1 MARLAATDKQRR
13 DLLVWKVMVVCDV
26 LIFCLAALC
35 AGLMLGN
42 TCRLSG
48 ASNISGE
55 LQLFVWSSEDCSGAG
70 ETSSLHEP
78 YPWAMLMSTLCCLYG
93 KAVTHSIRWATM
105 FIETDQTANCCERG
119 CTAGS
124 RGLLVVVRLLVSQ
137 ACAVMLLLFTWLEYD
152 SSLDAL
158 AVDVVP
164 SLAVFQWAMIGIPAA
179 IVLLLCCAGAAA
191 CGCGLEVDVN
201 CDGGGDGMLGPG
213 LCVGIVTVTAL
224 VVYGCSTLLG
234 TLSAGGDLFRGLLL
248 SAPPSLPPTSASLGF
263 FSPTMVAMIALN
275 IMQTVAV
282 VLSYV
287 VPPLAKRFQSQR
299 RHSAALEGQH
309 ALNEV
314 RT

>member
-1 MARLAATDKQRR
+1 
-13 DLLVWKVMVVCDV
+13 
-26 LIFCLAALC
+26 
-35 AGLMLGN
+35 
-42 TCRLSG
+42 
-48 ASNISGE
+48 
-55 LQLFVWSSEDCSGAG
+55 
-70 ETSSLHEP
+70 
-78 YPWAMLMSTLCCLYG
+78 
-93 KAVTHSIRWATM
+93 
-105 FIETDQTANCCERG
+105 
-119 CTAGS
+119 
-124 RGLLVVVRLLVSQ
+124 
-137 ACAVMLLLFTWLEYD
+137 
-152 SSLDAL
+152 
-158 AVDVVP
+158 
-164 SLAVFQWAMIGIPAA
+164 MIGIPAA